1 MSRLRVAPDVVAA
14 CAAMLSESERQR
26 ARRFA
31 LDRDRRRYIVAR
43 ARLRQLL
50 AARLGVSAEEIELSN
65 GEKGKPRLSGRFA
78 ASTIRFNVSHC
89 EDIAVFAFCDGA
101 EVGIDVEA
109 VRPMI
114 DVDEIAVRVFSP
126 RETASLRAVEGD
138 ERVRRF
144 FECWTRKEAFIKA
157 VGDGFSYELD
167 RFDVDDAR
175 GWRVESFSPAPGFIG
190 AVATQL
196 S

>member
-14 CAAMLSESERQR
+14 CSAMLCESERQR
-26 ARRFA
+26 AQRFTF
-31 LDRDRRRYIVAR
+31 DRDRSRFIVAR
-43 ARLRQLL
+43 ARLRQIL
-50 AARLGVSAEEIELSN
+50 AAKLRVDASEIELTN
-65 GEKGKPRLSGRFA
+65 GEKGKPCLAGRFA

-89 EDIAVFAFCDGA
+89 EDIAVFAICDGA

-114 DVDEIAVRVFSP
+114 DVDEIAARVFSP
-126 RETASLRAVEGD
+126 RETKVLRALDGD
-138 ERVRRF
+138 SRIRRF

-157 VGDGFSYELD
+157 VGDGFSYALD

-175 GWRVESFSPAPGFIG
+175 GWHVESFSPAPGFIG
-190 AVATQL
+190 AVVTQQ